1 METISK
7 YTVSFG
13 ASLAITSILS
23 ALLVVLKELNE
34 NSVLAW
40 MKGLTSH
47 HWITH
52 GLFMVIAF
60 FAIGWGL
67 AKMNNGEGLKMTP
80 EPSRLCDRER
90 RCDRRTHHLGVLS
103 GRLRDIRKRMLSGY

>member
-1 METISK
+1 METLSK

-52 GLFMVIAF
+52 GLFMLIAF
-60 FAIGWGL
+60 FVIGWGL
-67 AKMNNGEGLKMTP
+67 AKMNHGEGLKMTP
-80 EPSRLCDRER
+80 GGLVCAIAS
-90 RCDRRTHHLGVLS
+90 GVVIGGLIIS
-103 GRLRDIRKRMLSGY
+103 GFYLVD

>member
-80 EPSRLCDRER
+80 ERLV
-90 RCDRRTHHLGVLS
+90 GVIAS
-103 GRLRDIRKRMLSGY
+103 GVVIGGLIISGFYLVD

>member
-1 METISK
+1 VETISK

-60 FAIGWGL
+60 FAISWGL
-67 AKMNNGEGLKMTP
+67 AKVNNGEGLKMTTD
-80 EPSRLCDRER
+80 RLICVIAS
-90 RCDRRTHHLGVLS
+90 GVVIGGLIIS
-103 GRLRDIRKRMLSGY
+103 GFYLVD

>member
-1 METISK
+1 MATLSK
-7 YTVSFG
+7 YSVSFG

-34 NSVLAW
+34 HSVLAW
-40 MKGLTSH
+40 MKSLTSH

-67 AKMNNGEGLKMTP
+67 AKMNNGAGLKMTP
-80 EPSRLCDRER
+80 ERLVCLI
-90 RCDRRTHHLGVLS
+90 TSGVVIGGLIIS
-103 GRLRDIRKRMLSGY
+103 GFYLVY